1 MWEVRS
7 ETVVIVWGLLQLLTE
22 WDVPTENL
30 RNTWE
35 SGYPV

>member
-7 ETVVIVWGLLQLLTE
+7 ETVLIVWGLLQLLTE
-22 WDVPTENL
+22 WEVPTENL